1 MQRQKIR
8 RIKEKSEK
16 ARISCVF
23 FERKI
28 SLLRDQKVVGS
39 NPVAPTTR
47 KTWNL
52 KRFQAFCFYGIWMA
66 LKMYPQMYPID

>member
-1 MQRQKIR
+1 MSLFDGSAWRFSVSSGYVMQHQKIR

-16 ARISCVF
+16 ARIPCVF

-39 NPVAPTTR
+39 NPVAPTS
-47 KTWNL
+47 K
-52 KRFQAFCFYGIWMA
+52 KA
-66 LKMYPQMYPID
+66 